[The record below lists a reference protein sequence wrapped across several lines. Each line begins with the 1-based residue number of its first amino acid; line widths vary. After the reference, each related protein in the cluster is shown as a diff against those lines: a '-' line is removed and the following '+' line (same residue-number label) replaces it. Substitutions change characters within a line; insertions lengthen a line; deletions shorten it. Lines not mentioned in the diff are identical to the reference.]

1 MRVERRNSSE
11 DPDPAFTWSDQR
23 AQITSHPARIDWYL
37 MTLHCPS
44 CGSAALVLE
53 AGGYGGMV
61 YRCKEC
67 GYRGSFVVESDA
79 SETIEGRD
87 TGAPEHILQEKE
99 RGIPGTALG

>member
-44 CGSAALVLE
+44 CGSAALVLRVPRIVRGGE
-53 AGGYGGMV
+53 RCQRDDRRKGYGRTRAYPAG
-61 YRCKEC
+61 
-67 GYRGSFVVESDA
+67 
-79 SETIEGRD
+79 
-87 TGAPEHILQEKE
+87 KE